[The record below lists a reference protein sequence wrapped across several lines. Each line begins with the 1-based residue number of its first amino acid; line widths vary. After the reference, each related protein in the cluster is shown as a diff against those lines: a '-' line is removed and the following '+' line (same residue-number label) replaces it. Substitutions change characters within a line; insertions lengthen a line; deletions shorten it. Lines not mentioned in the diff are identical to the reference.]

1 MRLAPP
7 RRPFATA
14 RASADPAS
22 GRGQGL
28 VEFALI
34 LTPLMLLLMGIIQ
47 FGFIFN
53 TYITVTNATREAA
66 RAGTIYVYDRTLA
79 TKGLNDAARND
90 AIKTTLTGSL
100 NYLPK
105 NAPRLTI
112 GGSWTQSGTTFTNG
126 DLVVAYTLP
135 SGVNESDPRTGQQVT
150 VRVTYHQDLLIPL
163 IAALLPR
170 DSGGRLPI
178 PGETTMVIN

>member
-1 MRLAPP
+1 MRRVLY
-7 RRPFATA
+7 RRPLVSACA
-14 RASADPAS
+14 RPDSAS

-34 LTPLMLLLMGIIQ
+34 LTPLMLVLMGIIQ

-66 RAGTIYVYDRTLA
+66 RAGSIYVYDRTLPSKA
-79 TKGLNDAARND
+79 LNDAARND

-112 GGSWTQSGTTFTNG
+112 GTTWTQSGTTYTNG
-126 DLVVAYTLP
+126 DLVVSYTLP
-135 SGVNESDPRTGQQVT
+135 SGVTESDPRTGQQVT

-170 DSGGRLPI
+170 DAGGRLPI